1 MELKKITPEQ
11 ALQQLRTGGK
21 VYIIHEAD
29 ASVTVLDLLTQE
41 LAIEVTEDTPPN
53 KPESG
58 GGAPGRNWTGERLR
72 HCITQVGPIRRLR
85 KR

>member
-11 ALQQLRTGGK
+11 ALQQLRTGKK
-21 VYIIHEAD
+21 VYIIYEAD

-58 GGAPGRNWTGERLR
+58 GEFPEETGLGKD
-72 HCITQVGPIRRLR
+72 CGIA
-85 KR
+85 

>member
-1 MELKKITPEQ
+1 MKLKKITPEQ
-11 ALQQLRTGGK
+11 ALQQLRTRGK
-21 VYIIHEAD
+21 VYIIHEVD

-58 GGAPGRNWTGERLR
+58 GGELPEETGRGKD
-72 HCITQVGPIRRLR
+72 CGIA
-85 KR
+85 

>member
-53 KPESG
+53 
-58 GGAPGRNWTGERLR
+58 
-72 HCITQVGPIRRLR
+72 
-85 KR
+85 

>member
-58 GGAPGRNWTGERLR
+58 GAPGRNWTGERLR
-72 HCITQVGPIRRLR
+72 HCITQVGPIWRLR